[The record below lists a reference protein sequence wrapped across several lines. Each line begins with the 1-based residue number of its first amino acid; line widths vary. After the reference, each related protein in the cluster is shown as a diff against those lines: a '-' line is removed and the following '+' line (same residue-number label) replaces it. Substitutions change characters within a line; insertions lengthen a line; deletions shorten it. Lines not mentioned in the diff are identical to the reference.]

1 MEHRTTI
8 EVRNDAIRFY
18 ARKAFD
24 FANNEAGGYLGLQ
37 VQFYNSFINY
47 PAGDTVVG
55 TVKQYSPANKKW
67 LVLYDSETIAKHK
80 IDPAS
85 WFNFTQKECNHKILG
100 AQKGPKQD
108 PSDEDLGPYFHGYHH
123 DEEDG
128 GATKCCS
135 GCSKELSGVPTEL
148 KCSRCSHIFH
158 SACCDP
164 PLSLKAVEN
173 ILNDHENPWI
183 CDKCTPCDGCLNYDV
198 VYGTRKCPVPPALF
212 NGGSKSSIHLCA
224 QCIPLYE
231 CDRYCV
237 DCGHVWDDF
246 KYQKV
251 QRVLRWQ
258 NKLKEDAEVE
268 KEKKKKNAKK
278 RKRVDEDGDSDVEM
292 SEADDKQTTSKE
304 DGDNTSSGA
313 NTNAAGKNAAEDE
326 DEEEVIDRTAIEPSW
341 YHPDSTVWGYNE
353 GAMLVCDSCNL
364 WVHAGCAGLTKE
376 EYELSNKGQHPI
388 YSKEFLC
395 RKCCTQR
402 CQAIISALDK
412 EDKLGLFAIPV
423 TEQVAP
429 TYHDVIKNPM
439 DLQTMMIRAR
449 KGEYH
454 NYAWVRESFEL
465 MVMNALIFNRPT
477 SAFWKESKRFLEACV
492 SKIFFDKGIG
502 KAAPPGKYAN
512 GLLEASERAKKW
524 RQAEK
529 ERVQTDTTAEKKD
542 LVAGAEG
549 VAVKL
554 APLRKPEDIASC
566 IPFVDVR
573 LKPAD
578 AYFCS
583 WMESCLSCGS
593 SGAADTMLFCVDC
606 GEAYHSFCAN
616 APIFSMSASAVANW
630 RCSNCKVCEITGEV
644 PADETMLLYCEMCDR
659 ACTLTELDPPLSKV
673 PEGLFICGLCVD
685 CTCDNCPNSFSEKK
699 EEKNV
704 KHWSTDPEKCFGC
717 GGCKSVMDKKAREK
731 KCIVCS
737 KYWRKDD
744 IDLVVCKVRRKILC
758 DHYVAC
764 ASIFGCRSIQKSCLT
779 ACSSSSET
787 SSA

>member
-1 MEHRTTI
+1 LEHQRTI
-8 EVRNDAIRFY
+8 DVRNKAVRFY

-55 TVKQYSPANKKW
+55 TVKQYSPLNKKW
-67 LVLYDSETIAKHK
+67 LILYDSQTIEKHK
-80 IDPAS
+80 IDPVS
-85 WFNFTQKECNHKILG
+85 WFNFSQKECNHKILD
-100 AQKGPKQD
+100 AKQSPKQD
-108 PSDEDLGPYFHGYHH
+108 PSDEDLAPYLFGYR
-123 DEEDG
+123 DGENED
-128 GATKCCS
+128 AAMCCS
-135 GCSKELSGVPTEL
+135 ACSKELSGALTEL
-148 KCSRCSHIFH
+148 KCSRCSHVFH

-173 ILNDHENPWI
+173 ILNDHQNPWV
-183 CDKCTPCDGCLNYDV
+183 CSKCFQCDGCLNYDV
-198 VYGTRKCPVPPALF
+198 AFGTRKQPVPPSLF
-212 NGGSKSSIHLCA
+212 NGGTRSSIHLCA
-224 QCIPLYE
+224 HCLPLYE
-231 CDRYCV
+231 CDRYCA

-258 NKLKEDAEVE
+258 NKLKEDAEE
-268 KEKKKKNAKK
+268 ANN
-278 RKRVDEDGDSDVEM
+278 DEDVDSDLEM
-292 SEADDKQTTSKE
+292 SEADGKQSTST
-304 DGDNTSSGA
+304 DGDDGTPSTA
-313 NTNAAGKNAAEDE
+313 NENPDRKGEDE
-326 DEEEVIDRTAIEPSW
+326 DEEEIIDRTAIEPSW
-341 YHPDSTVWGYNE
+341 YHPDSTVWGFNE

-395 RKCCTQR
+395 RKCCIER

-429 TYHDVIKNPM
+429 TYRDVIKNPM

-454 NYAWVRESFEL
+454 NYVWVRENFEL

-477 SAFWKESKRFLEACV
+477 SAFWKEAKRFSEACT
-492 SKIFFDKGIG
+492 SKIFSDEGIG
-502 KAAPPGKYAN
+502 KAAPPGKYAG
-512 GLLEASERAKKW
+512 GLLEASERAKRW

-529 ERVQTDTTAEKKD
+529 ERVQKDETAEKKD

-554 APLRKPEDIASC
+554 APLRKPDDVASC

-573 LKPAD
+573 LKPVD

-616 APIFSMSASAVANW
+616 APIFSMSTSAVANW
-630 RCSNCKVCEITGEV
+630 RCPNCKVCEITGEV
-644 PADETMLLYCEMCDR
+644 PLDETMLLYCEMCDR

-673 PEGLFICGLCVD
+673 PEGLFICGLCID
-685 CTCDNCPNSFSEKK
+685 CTSDTSNCPDKFSEKRK
-699 EEKNV
+699 KNV
-704 KHWSTDPEKCFGC
+704 KHWSTDPERCFGC
-717 GGCKSVMDKKAREK
+717 GGCKSVMDKNAREK

-744 IDLVVCKVRRKILC
+744 KDLVVCKVRKKIAAIL
-758 DHYVAC
+758 VWR
-764 ASIFGCRSIQKSCLT
+764 RSIKIIQ
-779 ACSSSSET
+779 SSHHLLLFTRKLNGPDLRSFC
-787 SSA
+787 AR